1 MLIDKRY
8 IVKRGENIDVVLG
21 KLNKLPN
28 EKILFVID
36 SKDKLFGSISD
47 GDIRRALLNKKSIN
61 LKVEDVCQKKPK
73 FLTEKKIN
81 FQKMISFK
89 KEGIKVIPVLDDKS
103 VIKRIINFNILKS
116 YIPVDAVIMA
126 GGRGKRLSPITDKT
140 PKSMLPLGDKPIMRH
155 YVDKLKNYGIGNFW
169 FCINYLGEQI
179 QEYVKDGE
187 GKINFNYI
195 NEKKSL
201 GTIGAVS
208 QIKNFCN
215 DHILISNSD
224 LLTNLNFEEFYLDF
238 LNNGND
244 MSVVTIPYE
253 VKIPYGILE
262 CNKNKI
268 KNIVE
273 KPSYTYF
280 SNAGIYLI
288 KKQLLNQIK
297 AETFLNATDLIK
309 ILIENGNNVSSYPF
323 NGYWLDIGNPQDYKK
338 AKNDFKNKIIR

>member
-73 FLTEKKIN
+73 FLTEKDQL
-81 FQKMISFK
+81 QKMISFK
-89 KEGIKVIPVLDDKS
+89 KEGIKVIPVIDDKS

-179 QEYVKDGE
+179 QEYFKDGE
-187 GKINFNYI
+187 GK
-195 NEKKSL
+195 
-201 GTIGAVS
+201 
-208 QIKNFCN
+208 
-215 DHILISNSD
+215 
-224 LLTNLNFEEFYLDF
+224 
-238 LNNGND
+238 
-244 MSVVTIPYE
+244 
-253 VKIPYGILE
+253 
-262 CNKNKI
+262 
-268 KNIVE
+268 
-273 KPSYTYF
+273 
-280 SNAGIYLI
+280 
-288 KKQLLNQIK
+288 
-297 AETFLNATDLIK
+297 
-309 ILIENGNNVSSYPF
+309 
-323 NGYWLDIGNPQDYKK
+323 
-338 AKNDFKNKIIR
+338 

>member
-89 KEGIKVIPVLDDKS
+89 KEGIKVIPVIDDKS

-126 GGRGKRLSPITDKT
+126 GGRGMRLSAITVKT
-140 PKSMLPLGDKPIMRH
+140 
-155 YVDKLKNYGIGNFW
+155 
-169 FCINYLGEQI
+169 
-179 QEYVKDGE
+179 
-187 GKINFNYI
+187 
-195 NEKKSL
+195 
-201 GTIGAVS
+201 A
-208 QIKNFCN
+208 
-215 DHILISNSD
+215 
-224 LLTNLNFEEFYLDF
+224 
-238 LNNGND
+238 
-244 MSVVTIPYE
+244 
-253 VKIPYGILE
+253 
-262 CNKNKI
+262 
-268 KNIVE
+268 
-273 KPSYTYF
+273 
-280 SNAGIYLI
+280 
-288 KKQLLNQIK
+288 
-297 AETFLNATDLIK
+297 
-309 ILIENGNNVSSYPF
+309 
-323 NGYWLDIGNPQDYKK
+323 
-338 AKNDFKNKIIR
+338 